1 MFAVHGVHVPGKS
14 FAGDHEILVERVLGP
29 IGSSFGMYVAS
40 GWRVDL
46 DFCECPVF
54 AQDGKGVVEVGVERL
69 LGHVSEVVNH
79 EVGSEEG
86 VAAGTVALRSAGEIE
101 TSFGEELVLEI

>member
-1 MFAVHGVHVPGKS
+1 MSRLCPGWEARCRS
-14 FAGDHEILVERVLGP
+14 R
-29 IGSSFGMYVAS
+29 
-40 GWRVDL
+40 
-46 DFCECPVF
+46 
-54 AQDGKGVVEVGVERL
+54 VERL

-101 TSFGEELVLEI
+101 TSFGEELVLEIEAGLIDISCCQTAGRYELPSDRSW